1 MAELSSKQNA
11 IVIASHIAVTVL
23 LGLCS
28 GGLCRTCTISTR
40 ILRTKELI
48 IFGAPAAFFLLLQYL
63 EMTTCAGHGYLPNP
77 GASWLVLIFTYALF
91 IPNTW
96 RRAAGVIAAMAAAPV
111 VMTVWLTLFHE
122 TCSQVAHSTFA
133 YLSGVTLMMSISAVA
148 AVVGV
153 QTIGGLRYQ
162 VFEARQLGQ
171 YQLRQRI
178 GSGGMGEV
186 YLAEHQL
193 LKRPCAIKLIRPEK
207 AGDPRVL
214 ARFEREVRLTAK
226 LSHWNSIDIY
236 DYGHTSDG
244 TFYYVM
250 EYLPGTNL
258 DEMVNHYGPLPP
270 ERVIHFLSQT
280 CYALQEAHRLGLVH
294 RDIKPAN
301 IFAAQRGGLYDVAK
315 LLDFGLAKPVSGG
328 ETPDVTQEGM
338 ISGSPLYMAPEQ
350 AVGDCE
356 PDARSDIYALGAV
369 AYFLLAGRPPFN
381 HKKPIKVLL
390 AHVQDQPEE
399 LTRIAPEVPRD
410 LSDVVMRCLAKNA
423 DERYQ
428 DAAELASAL
437 LQCEVAGKWDW
448 AAAARWW
455 RGAGQGKLVAFSL

>member
-1 MAELSSKQNA
+1 MSLVEGSGPGISGEIQSLLRRRLRMAALLLLGGFAVFLLRDFFLTRLRDNQFLAELSSKQNA

-40 ILRTKELI
+40 ILRTKELLS
-48 IFGAPAAFFLLLQYL
+48 FGAPAAFFLLLQYL

-96 RRAAGVIAAMAAAPV
+96 QRAAGVIAAMAAAPV
-111 VMTVWLTLFHE
+111 VMTVWLTLSHE

-338 ISGSPLYMAPEQ
+338 ISGSFETRRRRHQLRRLADAQPAFSRADT
-350 AVGDCE
+350 AVSPALPRC
-356 PDARSDIYALGAV
+356 ARSSSTRRASRSLLG
-369 AYFLLAGRPPFN
+369 
-381 HKKPIKVLL
+381 
-390 AHVQDQPEE
+390 
-399 LTRIAPEVPRD
+399 T
-410 LSDVVMRCLAKNA
+410 
-423 DERYQ
+423 
-428 DAAELASAL
+428 
-437 LQCEVAGKWDW
+437 
-448 AAAARWW
+448 
-455 RGAGQGKLVAFSL
+455 GQIS